1 MELYTNGPAV
11 HEVKS
16 ETKGGEVESSP
27 MSFYLSPIKAHINN
41 DTFVTAEGTESDEK
55 ILLVFGV
62 KIQAGGKE
70 DRNDVQT
77 RLPRLI

>member
-1 MELYTNGPAV
+1 
-11 HEVKS
+11 
-16 ETKGGEVESSP
+16 

-70 DRNDVQT
+70 DRNYVQT
-77 RLPRLI
+77 RLPLLI

>member
-70 DRNDVQT
+70 DRNHVQT
-77 RLPRLI
+77 RLPLLI